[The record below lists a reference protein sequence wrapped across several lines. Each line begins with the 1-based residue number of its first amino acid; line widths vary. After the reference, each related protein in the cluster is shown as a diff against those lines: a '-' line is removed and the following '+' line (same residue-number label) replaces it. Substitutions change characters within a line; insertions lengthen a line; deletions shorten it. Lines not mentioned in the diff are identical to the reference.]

1 MLPVDQVAAEVL
13 IDHECGCVHLIL
25 AAKVEAEPTR

>member
-13 IDHECGCVHLIL
+13 IDHECECVHPTL

>member
-13 IDHECGCVHLIL
+13 IDHECGCVHPSL
-25 AAKVEAEPTR
+25 AVMVED